1 MFMDYES
8 SSCLITWMHVNMK
21 LNKAVVAGK
30 YVIALYPAYSW
41 LVVKKTQIMEIWE
54 EKKKFVRFVLF
65 HPVAKA

>member
-1 MFMDYES
+1 
-8 SSCLITWMHVNMK
+8 MHVNMK

-41 LVVKKTQIMEIWE
+41 LVVKEHRSWKFGKK
-54 EKKKFVRFVLF
+54 KKKFVRFVLF

>member
-1 MFMDYES
+1 
-8 SSCLITWMHVNMK
+8 MHVNMK